1 MSRQLIVLRHA
12 KAERGAYPDH
22 ERPLT
27 ARGRVDALAAGRWLH
42 EAGLHPDLTICSTA
56 VRAKE
61 TWALAAAELGEGVP
75 TVFDRKVYG
84 AEEDELLEVLREVDE
99 NAHRVVLCG
108 HNPGLQYLVLALAG
122 SGSDENLLRARRDFG
137 TAAIAVLEVPGK
149 WAKLAEGSAELTA
162 VTVARGER

>member
-22 ERPLT
+22 DRPLT
-27 ARGRVDALAAGRWLH
+27 ARGRVDALAAGRWLA
-42 EAGLHPDLTICSTA
+42 ENGLHPDLTVCSTA

-61 TWALAAAELGEGVP
+61 TWALVAAELGDGVR
-75 TVFDRKVYG
+75 TLFERAVYG
-84 AEEDELLEVLREVDE
+84 GEEYELLQILREVNED
-99 NAHRVVLCG
+99 ARRVVLCG

-122 SGSDENLLRARRDFG
+122 SGSEENLLRARQNFG
-137 TAAIAVLEVPGK
+137 TAAVAVLDIPGR

-162 VTVARGER
+162 MTVARG

>member
-27 ARGRVDALAAGRWLH
+27 ARGRQDALAAGRWLAD
-42 EAGLHPDLTICSTA
+42 AGLHPDRTVCSTA

-61 TWALAAAELGEGVP
+61 TWALAAAELGKGVP
-75 TVFDRKVYG
+75 TLFDRAVYH
-84 AEEDELLEVLREVDE
+84 AEEDGLLQVLRDLGED
-99 NAHRVVLCG
+99 AQRLVLVG

-122 SGSDENLLRARRDFG
+122 SGSEENLLRARRAFG
-137 TAAIAVLEVPGK
+137 TAAIAVLDIPGK
-149 WAKLAEGSAELTA
+149 WGKLAEGSAALTA
-162 VTVARGER
+162 MTVARG

>member
-27 ARGRVDALAAGRWLH
+27 ARGRIDALAAGRWLL
-42 EAGLHPDLTICSTA
+42 EAGLHPDLTVCSTA

-61 TWALAAAELGEGVP
+61 TWALAAAELGDGVP
-75 TVFDRKVYG
+75 TVYERAVYG
-84 AEEDELLEVLREVDE
+84 AEEDELIQVLREVDE
-99 NAHRVVLCG
+99 HAKRVVLCG

-122 SGSDENLLRARRDFG
+122 SGSDEDLLRARRDFG
-137 TAAIAVLEVPGK
+137 TAAIAVLDVPGK

-162 VTVARGER
+162 MTVARGDR